1 MKKSIPLTI
10 FITTIIIISGC
21 DSPRDRRLSLSS
33 NSNAVSAGSSTT
45 GTGTNNNTGT
55 GTGTTPTTSTSNVP
69 TDINSSC
76 SFSTDGTSGFSESTN
91 HVGQYNMCKSTA
103 NDNIVYFQIKTA
115 PTDTSGNS
123 VQLCFIPMTTSNG
136 SSIYIGNPMCGYFT
150 TNTIKKITFT
160 KYSAYSNAVINSVM
174 FFKDTSYYY
183 SAFGA
188 YTNTLTAFQACM
200 NALYYGN
207 ATYCN
212 SFKSTGQYVLKSF

>member
-1 MKKSIPLTI
+1 MKKNIPSVILTL
-10 FITTIIIISGC
+10 TIIIISGC

-33 NSNAVSAGSSTT
+33 STSAVNAGSSTT
-45 GTGTNNNTGT
+45 GTNTNTGT
-55 GTGTTPTTSTSNVP
+55 TTTTTTPSTNTSTNAP
-69 TDINSSC
+69 TDISSNC
-76 SFSTDGTSGFSESTN
+76 SFSPDGTTSFTESTN

-115 PTDTSGNS
+115 PSDTSGNS

-150 TNTIKKITFT
+150 ANTIKKITFT
-160 KYSAYSNAVINSVM
+160 KYSAYSNAAINSVM